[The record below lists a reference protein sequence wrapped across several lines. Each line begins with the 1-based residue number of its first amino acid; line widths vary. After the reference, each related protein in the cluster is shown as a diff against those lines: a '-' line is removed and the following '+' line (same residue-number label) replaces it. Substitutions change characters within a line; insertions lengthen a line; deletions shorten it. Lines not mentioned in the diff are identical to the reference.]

1 MIKIFGVVIYPF
13 KERELINYCIDAIR
27 DQQKKIIMY
36 VNIHVLNLAYKDKT
50 LTSSLLSADRVYCD
64 GEGVRWGAKI
74 LGENLPLRTTGADW
88 IYDLCSNCQRLNY
101 SIFFLGDKPAI
112 AENAAGVLRAKYPGL
127 QIVGTAD
134 GYFNTKNEENDER
147 IKMIN
152 DSNADIVLVGLG
164 TPLQE
169 NWIIQNSLKIKKA
182 TLWAVGGL
190 FGYIAGAEKRAPQFM
205 TKNGLEWVFRLFV
218 NPQRLFGRYVLGN
231 PLFLFRVL
239 KERFRK

>member
-1 MIKIFGVVIYPF
+1 MVKIFGVEIYPF
-13 KERELINYCIDAIR
+13 KERELIDYCINAVC

-36 VNIHVLNLAYKDKT
+36 VNIHVLNLVYKDRT
-50 LTSSLLSADRVYCD
+50 LTASLQSADRVYCD

-74 LGENLPLRTTGADW
+74 LGQNLPLRTTGADW
-88 IYDLCSNCQRLNY
+88 IYDLCSNCQKLNY
-101 SIFFLGDKPAI
+101 SIFFLGDKPTI
-112 AENAAGVLRAKYPGL
+112 AEKAAEVLGRQYPGL
-127 QIVGTAD
+127 KIVGTAD
-134 GYFNTKNEENDER
+134 GYFNTENEENEKR

-169 NWIIQNSLKIKKA
+169 NWIVQNSSRINKA

-190 FGYIAGAEKRAPQFM
+190 FGYIAGEEKRAPEFM
-205 TKNGLEWVFRLFV
+205 TKNGLEWMFRLLV

-231 PLFLFRVL
+231 PIFLLRVL